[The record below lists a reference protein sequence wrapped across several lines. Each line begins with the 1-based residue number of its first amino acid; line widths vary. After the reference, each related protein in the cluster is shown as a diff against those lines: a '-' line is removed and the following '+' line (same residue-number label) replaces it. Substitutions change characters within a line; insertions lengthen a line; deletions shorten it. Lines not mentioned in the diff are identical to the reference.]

1 MRDYKLQSLKLC
13 LYPLPSPGSSPA
25 DASASLSTAVP
36 TAPTALAD
44 PPLSPTETSLS
55 VFDLL
60 SFAEKLKGAFP
71 NLKSAE
77 IRVVR
82 PGSLKEDLVLFSK
95 GNDGEAILSH
105 SN

>member
-25 DASASLSTAVP
+25 DASASLSTPVLTDP
-36 TAPTALAD
+36 TTLTD

-60 SFAEKLKGAFP
+60 PFAEKLKGALP
-71 NLKSAE
+71 KLKSAE

-82 PGSLKEDLVLFSK
+82 PGSLKEDVVLLRK
-95 GNDGEAILSH
+95 GDGGEAILAH
-105 SN
+105 ST